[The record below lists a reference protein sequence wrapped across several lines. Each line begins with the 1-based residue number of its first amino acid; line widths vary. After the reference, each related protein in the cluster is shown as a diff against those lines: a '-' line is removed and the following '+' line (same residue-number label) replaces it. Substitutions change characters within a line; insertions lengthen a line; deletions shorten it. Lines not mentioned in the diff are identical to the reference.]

1 MTDERTRAMR
11 RHSFG
16 TGVLWIAFAA
26 GAGAVFGLY
35 LAPNLGLHEPAG
47 LAIGVFFGAAIGAGI
62 MATLIWVTAGSGR
75 TGQNEKGGVL
85 PRTLAFRLG
94 LIGGG
99 NMAEAI
105 VRGILASGG
114 LRPRDIRVSDPLP
127 ERRNLFAQLM
137 RVKTCQDNCE
147 LAAASDVII
156 LAVKPQVID
165 QVMAEIGPL
174 LGPKILLV
182 SIAAGTTIGKLASHC
197 AEGTRIIRTMP
208 NTPMLVGRGMVA
220 MSLGQGANQVDADLA
235 RHLLAASATVIEL
248 PEEKMDA
255 VTAVSGSGPA
265 YFFLLVEALISAGQ
279 QVGLSH
285 QEAVQLAETTFA
297 GAAELLASGDVE
309 AAELRR
315 RVTSPGGTTEAAI
328 KSFTADQLTE
338 IVAKA
343 VAAACARSRE
353 LAG

>member
-16 TGVLWIAFAA
+16 TGVLWIAFTA
-26 GAGAVFGLY
+26 GAGAVLGHFLIG
-35 LAPNLGLHEPAG
+35 NLGLYGSAG
-47 LAIGVFFGAAIGAGI
+47 PGIGAFAGAAIGAGI
-62 MATLIWVTAGSGR
+62 MATLIWVTAGSGE
-75 TGQNEKGGVL
+75 TEKGRVP

-94 LIGGG
+94 LIGAG

-105 VRGILASGG
+105 VRGILKTGI

-156 LAVKPQVID
+156 LAVKPQVIG

-182 SIAAGTTIGKLASHC
+182 SIAAGTTIRKLASHC
-197 AEGTRIIRTMP
+197 ADGTRIIRTMP

-220 MSLGQGANQVDADLA
+220 MSLGEGANEVDADLA
-235 RHLLAASATVIEL
+235 RHLFEASATVIEL

-265 YFFLLVEALISAGQ
+265 YFFLLVEALISSAE

-328 KSFTADQLTE
+328 KSFTADRFTE
-338 IVAKA
+338 MVAKA
-343 VAAACARSRE
+343 VAAACNRSRE